1 MGTLSVA
8 LGPPPLE
15 RLVWTASPPGPTLP
29 SPDPHLPAPVEDPGP
44 DIGLAEAEAAAM
56 YGRHYRKTL
65 ASDDGFQRL
74 DAAQRLAA
82 ARAALSVPEVAVM
95 DMAAGRGHA
104 LAEIV
109 RLTGREAAFIETLF
123 LDACAK
129 LVAHYQT
136 GGDADDE
143 VGPGPLRL
151 PGPFL

>member
-1 MGTLSVA
+1 M
-8 LGPPPLE
+8 P
-15 RLVWTASPPGPTLP
+15 R
-29 SPDPHLPAPVEDPGP
+29 EDLGP
-44 DIGLAEAEAAAM
+44 DIGFAEAQAAGL
-56 YGRHYRKTL
+56 YGRDYRKAL

-74 DAAQRLAA
+74 DAVERLAG
-82 ARAALSVPEVAVM
+82 ARAALSVQEVAVM

-109 RLTGREAAFIETLF
+109 RLTGREAAFVEALV
-123 LDACAK
+123 LGACAK

-136 GGDADDE
+136 VGDADDE